1 MTWALPFRMNAM
13 RIAWLLLCLPHAALA
28 APWLR
33 SEGVATSAQGDLLY
47 REVHWRREA
56 TEGAERWVLYQCPD
70 GQPFARKHLPASTR
84 PQARGY
90 TLEDRRSGQQATVEA
105 AGDSVSI
112 SWKEDSTSPLRQ
124 RRLELPPAAVIDAGF
139 DAAVRLHWPAL
150 LRGER
155 ITLPFLV
162 PGRQRYF
169 PVQVRRTGPL
179 RWQDIDAQSIEVS
192 LDTWYGGIAPRL
204 ALVYA
209 NADRRLLEFHGT
221 SNLRDAR
228 GTYPLVT
235 VRFSLPAA
243 ERTAS
248 EWQAAWA
255 HPLVERCVVTPR

>member
-1 MTWALPFRMNAM
+1 M
-13 RIAWLLLCLPHAALA
+13 RTAWLLLCLPQAALA

-70 GQPFARKHLPASTR
+70 GQPFARKHLPASAR

-90 TLEDRRSGQQATVEA
+90 SLEDRRSGQTAEVDA

-112 SWKEDSTSPLRQ
+112 AWKEDAASELRR
-124 RRLELPPAAVIDAGF
+124 RRLEQPPDAVIDAGF

-162 PGRQRYF
+162 PARQRYF
-169 PVQVRRTGPL
+169 PVQVRRVGPV
-179 RWQDIDAQSIEVS
+179 RWQGIDAQAIEVS
-192 LDTWYGGIAPRL
+192 LDLVRRHCAAPGPGLRHGRPSSAGVPRHQQL
-204 ALVYA
+204 A
-209 NADRRLLEFHGT
+209 RC
-221 SNLRDAR
+221 AR
-228 GTYPLVT
+228 HLSAGDGALPL
-235 VRFSLPAA
+235 
-243 ERTAS
+243 AS
-248 EWQAAWA
+248 CRATG
-255 HPLVERCVVTPR
+255 R

>member
-1 MTWALPFRMNAM
+1 M

-33 SEGVATSAQGDLLY
+33 SEGVATSNQGAVLY

-56 TEGAERWVLYQCPD
+56 VEGAERWVLYQCPD

-90 TLEDRRSGQQATVEA
+90 TLEDRRSGQKAEVET

-112 SWKEDSTSPLRQ
+112 SWQEDGTSPLRQ
-124 RRLELPPAAVIDAGF
+124 GQLALPTDAVIDAGF

-162 PGRQRYF
+162 PARQRYF
-169 PVQVRRTGPL
+169 PVQVRRTGPV
-179 RWQDIDAQSIEVS
+179 RWQGIDAQAIEVS

-209 NADRRLLEFHGT
+209 TADRRLLEFRGT

-228 GTYPLVT
+228 GSYPQVT
-235 VRFSLPAA
+235 VRFRSPPA
-243 ERTAS
+243 ERPAS
-248 EWQAAWA
+248 DWQQAWA
-255 HPLVERCVVTPR
+255 QPLLERCVVTSR

>member
-1 MTWALPFRMNAM
+1 M
-13 RIAWLLLCLPHAALA
+13 RTAWLLLCLPQAVLA

-70 GQPFARKHLPASTR
+70 GQPFARKHLPASAR

-90 TLEDRRSGQQATVEA
+90 SLEDRRSGQAAEVDA

-112 SWKEDSTSPLRQ
+112 AWKEDAASELRR
-124 RRLELPPAAVIDAGF
+124 RRLEQPADAVIDAGF
-139 DAAVRLHWPAL
+139 DAAVRRHWPAL

-162 PGRQRYF
+162 PARQRYF
-169 PVQVRRTGPL
+169 PVQVRRIGPV
-179 RWQDIDAQSIEVS
+179 RWQGIDAQAIEVS

-209 NADRRLLEFHGT
+209 TVDRRLLEFRGT

-228 GTYPLVT
+228 GTYPQVT
-235 VRFSLPAA
+235 VRFRSPAA
-243 ERTAS
+243 ERPAGD
-248 EWQAAWA
+248 WQQAWA
-255 HPLVERCVVTPR
+255 QPLAERCAVTPR

>member
-1 MTWALPFRMNAM
+1 M

-33 SEGVATSAQGDLLY
+33 SEGVATSSQGAVLY

-56 TEGAERWVLYQCPD
+56 VEGAERWVLYQCPD

-90 TLEDRRSGQQATVEA
+90 SLEDRRSGQKAEVETV
-105 AGDSVSI
+105 GDSVSI
-112 SWKEDSTSPLRQ
+112 SWREDGTSPPRQ
-124 RRLELPPAAVIDAGF
+124 GQLALPTDAVIDAGF

-162 PGRQRYF
+162 PARQRYF
-169 PVQVRRTGPL
+169 PVQVRRTGPV
-179 RWQDIDAQSIEVS
+179 RWQDIDAQAIEVS

-204 ALVYA
+204 TLVYA
-209 NADRRLLEFHGT
+209 TADRRLLEFRGT
-221 SNLRDAR
+221 SNLRDVR
-228 GTYPLVT
+228 GSYPQVT
-235 VRFSLPAA
+235 VRFRSPPA
-243 ERTAS
+243 EQPAS
-248 EWQAAWA
+248 DWQQAWA
-255 HPLVERCVVTPR
+255 QPLLERCVVTPR